1 MGGLTLSPPC
11 AIDHHSA
18 LSVSDQLQDVSIQP
32 PGTEGP
38 FAMVPISALPVAA
51 TGETAGWN
59 IPAAAS
65 LIGDQRKVWVGGGD
79 AQDEGGV
86 VRDGREP
93 IRDRERVASM
103 GVQG

>member
-1 MGGLTLSPPC
+1 MGELTLPLAC

-18 LSVSDQLQDVSIQP
+18 LSVSDQLQDVGVQP

-38 FAMVPISALPVAA
+38 FAMVPISAFPVAA

-59 IPAAAS
+59 VPAAAS
-65 LIGDQRKVWVGGGD
+65 LIGDQRQAWVGGGD
-79 AQDEGGV
+79 ALDEGGV
-86 VRDGREP
+86 VRDRRET
-93 IRDRERVASM
+93 IRDRKSVASM